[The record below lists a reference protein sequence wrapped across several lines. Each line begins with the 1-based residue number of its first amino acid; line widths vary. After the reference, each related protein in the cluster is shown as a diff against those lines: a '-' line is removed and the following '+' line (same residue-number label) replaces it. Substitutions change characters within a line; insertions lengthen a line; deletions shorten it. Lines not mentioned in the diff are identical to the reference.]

1 MIDPAV
7 LMRHAVRQVC
17 DEQHLRPDNLHHMP
31 YAVRSQ
37 FEELVI
43 AFADDMRYNQLKYF
57 RPFEHQLKFFKTGS
71 ADRRGILAAN
81 RIGKTVSTCYETA
94 YHLTG
99 LYPAWWPP
107 EAKRFNKPITVMV
120 AGEGWQQVAMVLQN
134 ELLGTQDVK
143 ITESI
148 GTGAIPRDCIVFG
161 TMRNDG
167 ANCLGCEVR
176 HVSGQNSYL
185 VFANYTQ
192 EVRQMQ
198 GFKLNLAV
206 FDEQPPDD
214 FFSEIVTR
222 TATTQGQVL
231 CSFTPLKGLNG
242 LVSKFWHLEEGY
254 EHIRVSWDDVPE
266 YDPWGEPFLL
276 RETRLQL
283 ERDYLPHER
292 DARRNGVPVMGKGA
306 VFQIR
311 SWPTYRT
318 GDYDFRNTHGLHRV
332 IALDLGLV
340 NDKTVVS
347 LMYWHPEIQ
356 EAWLHTQIV
365 VKGTEEANPMN
376 YINHLMRPEVFGTP
390 IVLPADAN
398 TQGRYTMNS
407 QSIRQLFEQYE
418 LNVHPD
424 AIMNPPDDLGKRT
437 NHKSFG
443 INVMRQMLELGT
455 LHVNENCVEFLREAQ
470 NYYVDQH
477 GRFSDPDD
485 CIDSARYALIA
496 CLQGIAEPW
505 DDRSPQA
512 RFAAAKHNMR
522 ALQAAKKNQTD
533 RPVWKRSWSPE
544 GGVM

>member
-1 MIDPAV
+1 MTSDQRA
-7 LMRHAVRQVC
+7 R
-17 DEQHLRPDNLHHMP
+17 
-31 YAVRSQ
+31 

-43 AFADDMRYNQLKYF
+43 AVQEDMQFNQIRYF
-57 RPFEHQLKFFKTGS
+57 RPFEHQLRFFETGES
-71 ADRRGILAAN
+71 DRRGILAAN

-94 YHLTG
+94 MHLTG
-99 LYPAWWPP
+99 EYPAWWPG
-107 EAKRFNKPITVMV
+107 KRFAKPITAMV
-120 AGEGWQQVAMVLQN
+120 AGEGWSQVAMVLQN

-143 ITESI
+143 ITDAI
-148 GTGAIPRDCIVFG
+148 GTGAIPRAAIVFE

-167 ANCLGCEVR
+167 ANCIGVEVR
-176 HVSGQNSYL
+176 HTSGSNSYL

-198 GFKLNLAV
+198 GFKLTLAV

-242 LVSKFWHLEEGY
+242 LVSKFWNNEEGY
-254 EHIRVSWDDVPE
+254 NHIRVSWDDVPE

-276 RETRLQL
+276 NSTRQQL

-311 SWPTYRT
+311 NWPTYRT
-318 GDYDFRNTHGLHRV
+318 GEYDFRNSQGLHRI
-332 IALDLGLV
+332 IAMDLGLV
-340 NDKTVVS
+340 NDKTVIS
-347 LMYWHPEIQ
+347 LMYWDPDER

-365 VKGTEEANPMN
+365 VKGIEEANPMN

-398 TQGRYTMNS
+398 TQGRYTMTS
-407 QSIRQLFEQYE
+407 QSIRELFEQYE

-424 AIMNPPDDLGKRT
+424 AIMNPPDDAGRRT
-437 NHKSFG
+437 NHKAYG

-470 NYYVDQH
+470 NYFVDPH

-485 CIDSARYALIA
+485 CIDSARYALIG
-496 CLQGIAEPW
+496 CLQGIAEEF
-505 DDRSPQA
+505 DSRSPQQRFRDA
-512 RFAAAKHNMR
+512 RHTAQITR
-522 ALQAAKKNQTD
+522 SRDERELPEWKKVYSATG
-533 RPVWKRSWSPE
+533 R
-544 GGVM
+544 

>member
-1 MIDPAV
+1 MLDNAL
-7 LMRHAVRQVC
+7 LMRRAIRYVC
-17 DEQHLRPDNLHHMP
+17 DENKLAINNLGHMP
-31 YAVRSQ
+31 FTVRQQ
-37 FEELVI
+37 FEELV
-43 AFADDMRYNQLKYF
+43 FSVQEDMRYNQLKYF
-57 RPFEHQLKFFKTGS
+57 RPFEHQRKFFRTGHS
-71 ADRRGILAAN
+71 ERRGILAAN
-81 RIGKTVSTCYETA
+81 RIGKTVSTCFETA
-94 YHLTG
+94 MHLTG
-99 LYPAWWPP
+99 LYPSWWDG
-107 EAKRFNKPITVMV
+107 KRFDKPVSAMV
-120 AGEGWQQVAMVLQN
+120 AGEGWSQVALVLQN
-134 ELLGTQDVK
+134 ELLGTNDVK
-143 ITESI
+143 IKENI
-148 GTGAIPRDCIVFG
+148 GTGAIPRDCIIIP

-167 ANCLGCEVR
+167 ANCIGVEVK
-176 HVSGQNSYL
+176 HVSGANSYL
-185 VFANYTQ
+185 LFANYTQ

-214 FFSEIVTR
+214 FFSEIVTQ

-242 LVSKFWHLEEGY
+242 LVSKFWHHETGY
-254 EHIRVSWDDVPE
+254 DHIRVSWDDVPE

-276 RETRLQL
+276 QHTRQQL

-311 SWPTYRT
+311 TWPIYRT
-318 GDYDFRNTHGLHRV
+318 GDYDFRNITGIHRV

-340 NDKTVVS
+340 NDKTVIS
-347 LMYWHPEIQ
+347 LMYWMPHEQ
-356 EAWLHTQIV
+356 EAWLDKQIV
-365 VKGTEEANPMN
+365 VKGTEEANPIN

-390 IVLPADAN
+390 IVLPADAG

-407 QSIRQLFEQYE
+407 QSIRELFESYE

-424 AIMNPPDDLGKRT
+424 AIMNPADDQGRTT

-443 INVMRQMLELGT
+443 INVMRQMLELAT

-470 NYYVDQH
+470 NYYVDEK

-485 CIDSARYALIA
+485 CIDSARYALLG
-496 CLQGIAEPW
+496 CLNGIAEPW
-505 DDRSPQA
+505 DNRSPQQ
-512 RFAAAKHNMR
+512 RMAAAKHNMKVWK
-522 ALQAAKKNQTD
+522 ASKQNQTD
-533 RPVWKRSWSPE
+533 RPVWKRSWSAE

>member
-1 MIDPAV
+1 MIDQGL
-7 LMRHAVRQVC
+7 LMRRALRYVL
-17 DEQHLRPDNLHHMP
+17 DEHGLKPDSLTHMP
-31 YAVRSQ
+31 HDTQVKFQDLVMAV
-37 FEELVI
+37 
-43 AFADDMRYNQLKYF
+43 ADDMRYNQLKYF
-57 RPFEHQLKFFKTGS
+57 RPFEHQKKFFLTGHS
-71 ADRRGILAAN
+71 ERRGILAAN
-81 RIGKTVSTCYETA
+81 RIGKTVSTCFETA
-94 YHLTG
+94 MHLTG
-99 LYPAWWPP
+99 LYPAWWPA
-107 EAKRFNKPITVMV
+107 EAKRFNKPITAMV

-134 ELLGTQDVK
+134 ELLGSQDIK
-143 ITESI
+143 INESL
-148 GTGAIPRDCIVFG
+148 GTGAIPRDRIVFE

-167 ANCLGCEVR
+167 ANCLGVEIR
-176 HVSGQNSYL
+176 HASGSNSYL

-198 GFKLNLAV
+198 GFKLSLAV

-242 LVSKFWHLEEGY
+242 LVSKFWNHEEGY
-254 EHIRVSWDDVPE
+254 DHIRVSWDDVPE

-276 RETRLQL
+276 METRLQL

-311 SWPTYRT
+311 NWPTYRT
-318 GDYDFRNTHGLHRV
+318 GDFDFRNNVGIHRI

-340 NDKTVVS
+340 NDKTVIS
-347 LMYWHPEIQ
+347 LMYWHPEEQ
-356 EAWLHTQIV
+356 EAWLHHQIV

-390 IVLPADAN
+390 IVLPPDAG
-398 TQGRYTMNS
+398 TQGRYTMS
-407 QSIRQLFEQYE
+407 SLSIRELFEQYE
-418 LNVHPD
+418 LNVYPD
-424 AIMNPPDDLGKRT
+424 PIMNPPDDQGRRT

-443 INVMRQMLELGT
+443 INTMRQMLELGT

-470 NYYVDQH
+470 NYYVNEK

-485 CIDSARYALIA
+485 CIDSARYALLG
-496 CLQGIAEPW
+496 CLNGWSEMN
-505 DDRSPQA
+505 DGRSPKQ
-512 RFAAAKHNMR
+512 RFRDMR
-522 ALQAAKKNQTD
+522 NQYKTYD
-533 RPVWKRSWSPE
+533 NSTAPAWKQVHSPDS
-544 GGVM
+544 

>member
-1 MIDPAV
+1 MLDPAL
-7 LMRHAVRQVC
+7 LMRRAIRWVC
-17 DEQHLRPDNLHHMP
+17 DTNHLDPKQTNRFNTFAYD
-31 YAVRSQ
+31 R
-37 FEELVI
+37 FKELCYTVQE
-43 AFADDMRYNQLKYF
+43 DMRYDQLKYF
-57 RPFEHQLKFFKTGS
+57 RPFAHQVKFFATGS
-71 ADRRGILAAN
+71 SDRRGILAAN
-81 RIGKTVSTCYETA
+81 RIGKTVSTCYEVA
-94 YHLTG
+94 MHLTG
-99 LYPAWWPP
+99 RYPDWWQY
-107 EAKRFNKPITVMV
+107 KRYNKPVTVMV
-120 AGEGWQQVAMVLQN
+120 AGEGWDQVARVLQN

-143 ITESI
+143 IAEAL
-148 GTGAIPRDCIVFG
+148 GTGAIPRAAIVVD

-167 ANCLGCEVR
+167 ANCIGVEVR
-176 HVSGQNSYL
+176 HISGTNSYL
-185 VFANYTQ
+185 LFANYTQ

-198 GFKLNLAV
+198 GFKLNIAV

-242 LVSKFWHLEEGY
+242 LVSKFWHQEEGY

-276 RETRLQL
+276 NSTRLQL

-311 SWPTYRT
+311 NWPTYKT
-318 GDYDFRNTHGLHRV
+318 GDYDFRNTHGMHRV

-340 NDKTVVS
+340 NDRTVIS
-347 LMYWHPEIQ
+347 LMFWHPEEQ
-356 EAWLHTQIV
+356 EAWLHNQIV
-365 VKGTEEANPMN
+365 VRGTEEANPMN

-418 LNVHPD
+418 LNVYPE
-424 AIMNPPDDLGKRT
+424 AIMNPPDDQGRRT

-485 CIDSARYALIA
+485 TIDSARYALIG
-496 CLQGIAEPW
+496 CLQGIAEPY
-505 DDRSPQA
+505 DNRSPQQ
-512 RFAAAKHNMR
+512 RFATMKHNIR
-522 ALQAAKKNQTD
+522 AAQAARDNQK
-533 RPVWKRSWSPE
+533 PVWKNVHNPV
-544 GGVM
+544 G

>member
-1 MIDPAV
+1 MLDPNL
-7 LMRHAVRQVC
+7 LMRRAVRYAC
-17 DEQHLRPDNLHHMP
+17 DQNGLTVEGLRMLSSDQHWRFQELAI
-31 YAVRSQ
+31 AV
-37 FEELVI
+37 
-43 AFADDMRYNQLKYF
+43 ADDMRYNQLRYF
-57 RPFEHQLKFFKTGS
+57 RPFDHQKRFFATCN

-94 YHLTG
+94 MHLTG
-99 LYPAWWPP
+99 QYPEWWTG
-107 EAKRFNKPITVMV
+107 KRYTKPITAMV
-120 AGEGWQQVAMVLQN
+120 AGEGWQQVAMVLQQ
-134 ELLGTQDVK
+134 ELLGSQDVK
-143 ITESI
+143 ITDNI
-148 GTGAIPRDCIVFG
+148 GTGAVPRDCIVFE

-167 ANCLGCEVR
+167 ANCLGVEVR
-176 HVSGQNSYL
+176 HSSGGNSYL

-242 LVSKFWHLEEGY
+242 LVSKFWHQEEGY

-276 RETRLQL
+276 NETRLQL

-306 VFQIR
+306 VFQLR
-311 SWPTYRT
+311 SWPTYKS
-318 GDYDFRNTHGLHRV
+318 GQYDFRNTSGIQRI

-340 NDKTVVS
+340 NDKTVIT
-347 LMYWHPEIQ
+347 LMYWHPEDQ
-356 EAWLHTQIV
+356 EAWLHHQIV
-365 VKGTEEANPMN
+365 VKGQEEANPMN

-398 TQGRYTMNS
+398 TQGRYTMSS
-407 QSIRQLFEQYE
+407 QSIRELFEGYE

-424 AIMNPPDDLGKRT
+424 AIMNPPDDQGRRT

-443 INVMRQMLELGT
+443 INRMRQMLELGT

-470 NYYVDQH
+470 NYYVDNH

-485 CIDSARYALIA
+485 CIDSARYALIG
-496 CLQGIAEPW
+496 CLQGLAENW
-505 DDRSPQA
+505 DGRSPKQRFRDIRNQYRNSISDRNTPEWKKTFDPSA
-512 RFAAAKHNMR
+512 R
-522 ALQAAKKNQTD
+522 
-533 RPVWKRSWSPE
+533 
-544 GGVM
+544 